1 MTSTQSLRTAQAGR
15 RPRGGGLPRPRRAG
29 LRALPVV
36 PALVV
41 VIVALIIPVVIL
53 LSQSFFDPDFT
64 LDNYTKLFADETSMT
79 VLGRTLG
86 MSAIVTVVTL
96 LLAYPYAA
104 AMTMV
109 SDKTRAIMLAIVL
122 LPFWTSL
129 MARTFAWIVLLQENG
144 PVSALLSVVGLGDIK
159 LGGTAIGVVIGM
171 TQVLLPFMV
180 LPLYSVLSTIDLRL
194 VTAAQSLGAR
204 PLVAFAK
211 VYLPLSMPGIFA
223 GITLVFI
230 MSIGFYVTPA
240 LLGSPREA
248 MVAQLIDT
256 RIIRMLDFA
265 GGGALALVLI
275 AIILV
280 LLLIV
285 TRFVGLSQALGAGA
299 TKR

>member
-1 MTSTQSLRTAQAGR
+1 M
-15 RPRGGGLPRPRRAG
+15 
-29 LRALPVV
+29 V
-36 PALVV
+36 PAIAVV
-41 VIVALIIPVVIL
+41 VVALIIPVVIL

-109 SDKTRAIMLAIVL
+109 SDKWRAVMLAIVL

-144 PVSALLSVVGLGDIK
+144 PVNALLSVVGLGDIK

-265 GGGALALVLI
+265 GGGALSLVLI

-280 LLLIV
+280 LLGVV